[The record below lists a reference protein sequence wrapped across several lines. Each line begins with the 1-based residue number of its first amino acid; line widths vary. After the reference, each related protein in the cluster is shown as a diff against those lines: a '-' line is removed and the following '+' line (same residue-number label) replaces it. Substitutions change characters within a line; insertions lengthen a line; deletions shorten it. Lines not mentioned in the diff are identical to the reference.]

1 MFQDQDH
8 LFQHIE
14 GLHIISQESP
24 ILPLI
29 GQEVED
35 GTKII
40 VTIVEPTMKYIIEV
54 SIIAAEDPTTDME
67 EGATIPQVLAIQIN
81 FTAIEDPIID
91 IEEVATIRQTLAIQA
106 LTVKGSII
114 KVLEDLLTVELQMK
128 PHLNLKKIVLPITKF
143 APNKKQSVL
152 QQLLQ

>member
-35 GTKII
+35 GTKTI